1 MTKQEALQRAE
12 AARHAAKVIAA
23 RVALYATTFGGAD
36 KLTQDAMM
44 EHDVAIEVH
53 HKWLDVAQ
61 MHPRTRARLI
71 RTQALPAYMFAYT
84 PA

>member
-1 MTKQEALQRAE
+1 MTKHEAISRAE

-36 KLTQDAMM
+36 KLTQSAML

-53 HKWLDVAQ
+53 RKWMAVAH
-61 MHPRTRARLI
+61 MHPSTRARLL
-71 RTQALPAYMFAYT
+71 RTQALPAYMFT
-84 PA
+84 PY

>member
-1 MTKQEALQRAE
+1 MTKHEALCRAE

-23 RVALYATTFGGAD
+23 RVALYATTLGGAD
-36 KLTQDAMM
+36 KLTQDAML

-53 HKWLDVAQ
+53 HKWLDVAK

-71 RTQALPAYMFAYT
+71 RTRALPAYMFTYT

>member
-53 HKWLDVAQ
+53 YKWMDVAQ

-71 RTQALPAYMFAYT
+71 RTQALPAYMFGY
-84 PA
+84 

>member
-1 MTKQEALQRAE
+1 MTKQEALRHAA
-12 AARHAAKVIAA
+12 AARHAATVIAT

-53 HKWLDVAQ
+53 HKWMDVAQ

-71 RTQALPAYMFAYT
+71 RTQALPAYMFGY
-84 PA
+84 